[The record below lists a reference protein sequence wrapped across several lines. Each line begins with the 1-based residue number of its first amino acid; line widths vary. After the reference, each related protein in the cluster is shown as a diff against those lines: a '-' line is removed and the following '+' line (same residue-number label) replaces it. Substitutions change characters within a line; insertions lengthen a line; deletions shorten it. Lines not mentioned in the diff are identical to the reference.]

1 MQESGTELRALRL
14 LLSIITE
21 LRARTRYCAQSKS
34 TCIGNP
40 TQITKDLNLNSRS
53 NYPYMI

>member
-40 TQITKDLNLNSRS
+40 TQITKDLNLNSR
-53 NYPYMI
+53 YMI